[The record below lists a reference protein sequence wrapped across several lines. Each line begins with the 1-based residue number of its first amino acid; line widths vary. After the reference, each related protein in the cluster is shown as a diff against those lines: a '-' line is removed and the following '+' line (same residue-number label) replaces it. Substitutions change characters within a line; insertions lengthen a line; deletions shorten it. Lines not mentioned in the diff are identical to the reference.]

1 MLWMRSHFNMEII
14 NSRFWLTWLKSN
26 TKLDLKS
33 HRGSSTTKAWLKIS
47 KWLRLHCRFIK
58 STTYRSI
65 WLIQGL
71 NIYHIL
77 VWEISFQDWVS
88 SGYTC
93 YVKVL
98 LTDHTSCRHT
108 RETKVSL
115 LTKYIIFV
123 IWWWGLSYDDMRF
136 IMWW

>member
-1 MLWMRSHFNMEII
+1 MRSHFTWRWDKLNLEIGRLGW
-14 NSRFWLTWLKSN
+14 SHK
-26 TKLDLKS
+26 TKLDWGS
-33 HRGSSTTKAWLKIS
+33 HNSRSAAKAWSKIS
-47 KWLRLHCRFIK
+47 KWYVLHCRFFE

-71 NIYHIL
+71 KDIIFWFEKFL
-77 VWEISFQDWVS
+77 FQDWVS
-88 SGYTC
+88 FGCTC

-98 LTDHTSCRHT
+98 LTDHTSCRHK

-123 IWWWGLSYDDMRF
+123 IWWWGLSCDDMRF